1 MDERRD
7 VMNDLFWYVI
17 VGVQFVLIL
26 GQMILN
32 EQWRR
37 LSRDQNDFIEELVK
51 LVRGGKS

>member
-1 MDERRD
+1 
-7 VMNDLFWYVI
+7 MNDLFWYVI